1 MKKLMFTAI
10 TMMAFMGSSIAST
23 IEIKNNDFNYDL
35 SEKEEIASDVDCN
48 AVRIYSKLRALGQGA
63 SEDVA
68 NAVAW
73 SAYYQCLQLTK
84 P

>member
-1 MKKLMFTAI
+1 MLTAI
-10 TMMAFMGSSIAST
+10 TMIAVMGSSTANT

-35 SEKEEIASDVDCN
+35 SEKEEITSGADCN
-48 AVRIYSKLRALGQGA
+48 GIRIPTKLETLVKGA
-63 SEDVA
+63 SIDVA

-73 SAYYQCLQLTK
+73 STNYQCMALTLTK

>member
-10 TMMAFMGSSIAST
+10 TMMAVMGSSIANT
-23 IEIKNNDFNYDL
+23 IEIKNNDFNYNL
-35 SEKEEIASDVDCN
+35 SEKEEITSGADCN
-48 AVRIYSKLRALGQGA
+48 AVRIYTKLRALGQGA

-73 SAYYQCLQLTK
+73 SSYFQCMALTK